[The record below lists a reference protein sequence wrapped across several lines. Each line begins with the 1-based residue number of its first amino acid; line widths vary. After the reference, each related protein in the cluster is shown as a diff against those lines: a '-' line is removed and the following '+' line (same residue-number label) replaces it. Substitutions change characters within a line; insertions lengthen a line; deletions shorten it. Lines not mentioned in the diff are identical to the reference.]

1 MTGDPQ
7 AGSPLGVVVDATGC
21 RARTGRRDDFYSRV
35 FGFELADDV
44 EPVQIENL

>member
-35 FGFELADDV
+35 FGELADDV